1 MLVFMLF
8 VMIVL
13 LLGKWKVVC
22 VGDLIDVMFGD
33 FYLMQGVIGY
43 DQIYYKFGCY
53 ELQFDKKFDD
63 FCVDEGFGGVVLSG
77 YMV

>member
-33 FYLMQGVIGY
+33 FYLM
-43 DQIYYKFGCY
+43 
-53 ELQFDKKFDD
+53 
-63 FCVDEGFGGVVLSG
+63 
-77 YMV
+77 